1 MRLSFGGFHA
11 AASSIALRSS
21 DTPFFEVRAAVR
33 GDLSGFNEDQCAKE
47 HLGRVHVGLARL
59 KPPLGLILGLLLG
72 CLYLLQPLH
81 VHGQLGSDTPQH
93 RRAARIFEWGG
104 FVPIWSDLLRG
115 SARRRSFYLSSWGCS
130 SVSPA
135 FGVLLPTSR
144 VWMEKMTHRRP
155 ERTRGARGTRA
166 HPQSRV
172 RDVGW
177 LPVRLPDRL
186 PVEVLC
192 VFCVSRRVR
201 ERRLSRTEKSKNHF
215 ELVFGVLGLG

>member
-1 MRLSFGGFHA
+1 
-11 AASSIALRSS
+11 
-21 DTPFFEVRAAVR
+21 
-33 GDLSGFNEDQCAKE
+33 
-47 HLGRVHVGLARL
+47 
-59 KPPLGLILGLLLG
+59 
-72 CLYLLQPLH
+72 
-81 VHGQLGSDTPQH
+81 
-93 RRAARIFEWGG
+93 
-104 FVPIWSDLLRG
+104 
-115 SARRRSFYLSSWGCS
+115 
-130 SVSPA
+130 
-135 FGVLLPTSR
+135 
-144 VWMEKMTHRRP
+144 MEKMTHRRP

-215 ELVFGVLGLG
+215 ELVFGVLGLGDTPIADAM

>member
-1 MRLSFGGFHA
+1 MRKRA
-11 AASSIALRSS
+11 PRTSSCRSRPAQTTS
-21 DTPFFEVRAAVR
+21 WAHSWAPSWV
-33 GDLSGFNEDQCAKE
+33 
-47 HLGRVHVGLARL
+47 
-59 KPPLGLILGLLLG
+59 P
-72 CLYLLQPLH
+72 YLQQPLH

-135 FGVLLPTSR
+135 FGVWLPTSL

-155 ERTRGARGTRA
+155 ERTRKARGTRA

-215 ELVFGVLGLG
+215 RTRFRCSGFGLTPLARGRGKRSGKTRGLTGR